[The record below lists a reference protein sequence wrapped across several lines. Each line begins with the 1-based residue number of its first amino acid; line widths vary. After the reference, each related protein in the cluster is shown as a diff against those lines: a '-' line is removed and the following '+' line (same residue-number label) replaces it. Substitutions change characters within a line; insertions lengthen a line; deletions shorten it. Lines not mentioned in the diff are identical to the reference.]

1 MRQTWI
7 AQLFGFF
14 LFGSVCAYG
23 AEDERVIWAC
33 KTSHPGAK
41 PIIHL
46 VERGARSYVKFSS
59 QRFSAQLK
67 INEKSRSW
75 YWHPGNDGFYQ
86 FAMVMDSYGRAWF
99 HDFSS
104 APAGEDSPTA
114 LDFFLCRLD
123 GTQP

>member
-1 MRQTWI
+1 MQQACI
-7 AQLFGFF
+7 GILIGLLSLGAVAAHGAQ
-14 LFGSVCAYG
+14 
-23 AEDERVIWAC
+23 EERVIWAC
-33 KTSHPGAK
+33 STTHPGAK

-67 INEKSRSW
+67 INESSRSW

-99 HDFSS
+99 HDFQHRACRRRLIDRAGLLSV
-104 APAGEDSPTA
+104 PA
-114 LDFFLCRLD
+114 
-123 GTQP
+123 